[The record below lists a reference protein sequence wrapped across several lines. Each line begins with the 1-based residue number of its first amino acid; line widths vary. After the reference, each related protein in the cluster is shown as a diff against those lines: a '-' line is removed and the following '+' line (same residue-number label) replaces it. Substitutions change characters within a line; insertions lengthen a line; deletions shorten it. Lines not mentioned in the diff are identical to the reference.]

1 MSLCTDLFSFFLNLY
16 IITIIIVIV
25 VIIIIIIT
33 IIIIIIII
41 TIIIIIIIISLHPS
55 SATLDLILHSLFVQ
69 LTKLAIANPHS
80 F

>member
-1 MSLCTDLFSFFLNLY
+1 MHRFILIFLY

-25 VIIIIIIT
+25 VIIIIIT
-33 IIIIIIII
+33 IIITI
-41 TIIIIIIIISLHPS
+41 IIIIIIIISLHPS